1 MILTIFLTVFYSKFS
16 GRSVNFSSLK
26 FLIQTVAQNTT
37 LSIQIISS
45 FLRHLVKD
53 WKIFIFSVLL
63 VTCVPCSWP
72 LEIWLAS
79 PMIRWTSTICKRAEH
94 TSLFSF
100 HFWGE
105 GVGTPMNKAIN
116 IFSSIPLEA
125 ECKPQYAFIWKGVQY
140 LQLTRGRRSALV
152 FIIDWQKTY
161 WNRQSLATLPV
172 CIRIHPVGQGNK
184 RTVWRNKS
192 FQKLVWPIKKQGQR
206 TCAKDP
212 VTGNKMAVGM
222 YTSKQICSESS
233 SCSRALVPVQTGP
246 GERCEVNTGA
256 RKYGLK

>member
-79 PMIRWTSTICKRAEH
+79 PMIRWTSTICKWAEH

-105 GVGTPMNKAIN
+105 GVGTPMNKVIN
-116 IFSSIPLEA
+116 TFF
-125 ECKPQYAFIWKGVQY
+125 PQFLWKQ
-140 LQLTRGRRSALV
+140 SASHSMLSFGKV
-152 FIIDWQKTY
+152 SNTY
-161 WNRQSLATLPV
+161 N
-172 CIRIHPVGQGNK
+172 
-184 RTVWRNKS
+184 
-192 FQKLVWPIKKQGQR
+192 WP
-206 TCAKDP
+206 
-212 VTGNKMAVGM
+212 
-222 YTSKQICSESS
+222 
-233 SCSRALVPVQTGP
+233 
-246 GERCEVNTGA
+246 EVEDQP
-256 RKYGLK
+256 YCLL